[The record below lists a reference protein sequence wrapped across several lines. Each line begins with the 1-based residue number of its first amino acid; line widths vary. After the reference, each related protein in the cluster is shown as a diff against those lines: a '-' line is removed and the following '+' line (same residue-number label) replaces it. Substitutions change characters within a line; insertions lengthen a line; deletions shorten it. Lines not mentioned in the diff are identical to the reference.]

1 MENDLLLD
9 RYVSGLK
16 MVSWVFALLQ
26 LVVVFT
32 NLLLPT
38 ANTTF
43 GQFAY
48 PTIFLVAFLANSA
61 IALASNVQNYKY
73 LLKQLRLIKSG
84 EREIVEMIGQ
94 LDNLSDQDLKD
105 ISSFYS
111 SQNNRIGQ
119 VEKDKLELGRKLYY
133 SGNLDKGVPA
143 CTACHSPRGLGNAPA
158 AYPLLSGQQ
167 PDYVATAL
175 RDYRSGERQN
185 EDPSKI
191 MVAIAYKLD
200 DNEIEALSSFVHGL
214 H

>member
-1 MENDLLLD
+1 MRFKLSIIFISSILLTGAGD
-9 RYVSGLK
+9 APSVKEKGDAATGK
-16 MVSWVFALLQ
+16 Q
-26 LVVVFT
+26 LVSVCSACHGADG
-32 NLLLPT
+32 NS
-38 ANTTF
+38 
-43 GQFAY
+43 
-48 PTIFLVAFLANSA
+48 LAGIWPS
-61 IALASNVQNYKY
+61 LAGQNYKY

-84 EREIVEMIGQ
+84 DREIIEMIGQ

-105 ISSFYS
+105 ISAFYS
-111 SQNNRIGQ
+111 VQNNLIGQ

-133 SGNLDKGVPA
+133 SGNLEKGVPA

-167 PDYVATAL
+167 PDYVAKSL
-175 RDYRSGERQN
+175 KDYRSGERLN

-191 MVAIAYKLD
+191 MIDIAYKLD

>member
-1 MENDLLLD
+1 MGTGDAPTINEKGDPE
-9 RYVSGLK
+9 SGK
-16 MVSWVFALLQ
+16 Q
-26 LVVVFT
+26 LVAT
-32 NLLLPT
+32 CAACHGADGNS
-38 ANTTF
+38 
-43 GQFAY
+43 
-48 PTIFLVAFLANSA
+48 LAGIWPS
-61 IALASNVQNYKY
+61 LAGQNYKY

-167 PDYVATAL
+167 PDYVAKAL

>member
-1 MENDLLLD
+1 MCIRD
-9 RYVSGLK
+9 RAGKELVSVCSACHGADGN
-16 MVSWVFALLQ
+16 S
-26 LVVVFT
+26 
-32 NLLLPT
+32 
-38 ANTTF
+38 
-43 GQFAY
+43 
-48 PTIFLVAFLANSA
+48 LAGIWPS
-61 IALASNVQNYKY
+61 LAGQNYKY

-84 EREIVEMIGQ
+84 DREIIEMIGQ

-105 ISSFYS
+105 ISAFYS
-111 SQNNRIGQ
+111 VQNNLIGQ

-133 SGNLDKGVPA
+133 SGNLEKGVPA

-167 PDYVATAL
+167 PDYVAKSL
-175 RDYRSGERQN
+175 KDYRSGERLN

-191 MVAIAYKLD
+191 MIDIAYKLD

>member
-1 MENDLLLD
+1 MLIGAGDTPSVKEKGDAEAGKQI
-9 RYVSGLK
+9 VSACSACHGADGN
-16 MVSWVFALLQ
+16 S
-26 LVVVFT
+26 
-32 NLLLPT
+32 
-38 ANTTF
+38 
-43 GQFAY
+43 
-48 PTIFLVAFLANSA
+48 LAGIWPS
-61 IALASNVQNYKY
+61 LAGQNYKY
-73 LLKQLRLIKSG
+73 LLKQLRLVKSG
-84 EREIVEMIGQ
+84 DREIIEMTGQ

-105 ISSFYS
+105 ISAFYS
-111 SQNNRIGQ
+111 VQNNTIGQ

-167 PDYVATAL
+167 PDYVSKAL
-175 RDYRSGERQN
+175 KDYRSGERSN

-191 MVAIAYKLD
+191 MIAIAYKLD

>member
-1 MENDLLLD
+1 MLIGAGEAPS
-9 RYVSGLK
+9 VKEKGEAEAGK
-16 MVSWVFALLQ
+16 Q
-26 LVVVFT
+26 LVSACSACHGADG
-32 NLLLPT
+32 NS
-38 ANTTF
+38 
-43 GQFAY
+43 
-48 PTIFLVAFLANSA
+48 LAGIWPS
-61 IALASNVQNYKY
+61 LAGQNYKY

-84 EREIVEMIGQ
+84 DREIVEMIGQ

-105 ISSFYS
+105 ISTFYS
-111 SQNNRIGQ
+111 VQNNTIGQ

-167 PDYVATAL
+167 PDYVSKAL
-175 RDYRSGERQN
+175 KDYRSGERSN

-191 MVAIAYKLD
+191 MIAIAYKLD